1 MTARTRLPGFHR
13 RLAVVLACALA
24 AATLAAAEAEVRVEV
39 QVTAEATGAP
49 VEGAAIY
56 LKFKEERFLRQDKQT
71 EWKVKTNKDG
81 KAVFPPIP
89 EGVAL
94 VQVIAK
100 GWKTYGEY
108 HTLEGPKQ
116 LLEIKLK
123 PPKKW
128 F

>member
-1 MTARTRLPGFHR
+1 MTARTRFPDFPR
-13 RLAVVLACALA
+13 RLVAVLACALA
-24 AATLAAAEAEVRVEV
+24 AAALAAAEAEVRVEV
-39 QVTAEATGAP
+39 QVTAEASGAP

-56 LKFKEERFLRQDKQT
+56 LKFKEERFLRKDKQT

-123 PPKKW
+123 PPRKW